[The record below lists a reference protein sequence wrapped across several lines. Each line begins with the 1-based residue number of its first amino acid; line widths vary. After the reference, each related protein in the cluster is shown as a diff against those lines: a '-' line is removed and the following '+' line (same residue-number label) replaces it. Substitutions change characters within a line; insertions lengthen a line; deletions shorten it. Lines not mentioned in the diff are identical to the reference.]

1 MKKNIKIVIT
11 IAVAVILIG
20 VGSLLIFKGFFQNKV
35 ANEFDN
41 ESIVVEENAGLL
53 KEEADSGSST
63 SVEVE
68 NEDATLQ
75 SGNDN
80 KNQKEDNGTDKDG
93 QINNNSINDDEDNS
107 KSSSNVTDEVNSK
120 DLEAQYKKIVES
132 GKPSTIVFSYDADC
146 CEKTRIFFDDY
157 NKKVFALMEENKDKF
172 DTLFINT
179 GILDKKD
186 MDTAL
191 DIASKNEVL
200 TIPSILILDSA
211 GKAYEVIG
219 GQFEESL
226 VKNILDGMEK

>member
-1 MKKNIKIVIT
+1 MKKTTKIIIT
-11 IAVAVILIG
+11 LAVAVVLIAVASFLV
-20 VGSLLIFKGFFQNKV
+20 FKDFFQNNK
-35 ANEFDN
+35 NNGFEDE
-41 ESIVVEENAGLL
+41 ESSE
-53 KEEADSGSST
+53 SSST
-63 SVEVE
+63 SGYESL
-68 NEDATLQ
+68 EDL
-75 SGNDN
+75 
-80 KNQKEDNGTDKDG
+80 K
-93 QINNNSINDDEDNS
+93 S
-107 KSSSNVTDEVNSK
+107 KYE
-120 DLEAQYKKIVES
+120 KILKS
-132 GKPSTIVFSYDADC
+132 GKPSIIVFSCDADC

-200 TIPSILILDSA
+200 TLPSILILDSA
-211 GKAYEVIG
+211 GEAYEVIG

>member
-1 MKKNIKIVIT
+1 MKKTTKIIIT
-11 IAVAVILIG
+11 LAVAVVLIAVASFLV
-20 VGSLLIFKGFFQNKV
+20 FKDFFQNNK
-35 ANEFDN
+35 NNGFEDE
-41 ESIVVEENAGLL
+41 ESSE
-53 KEEADSGSST
+53 SSSST
-63 SVEVE
+63 SGYES
-68 NEDATLQ
+68 L
-75 SGNDN
+75 
-80 KNQKEDNGTDKDG
+80 
-93 QINNNSINDDEDNS
+93 
-107 KSSSNVTDEVNSK
+107 K
-120 DLEAQYKKIVES
+120 DLKSKYEKILKS
-132 GKPSTIVFSYDADC
+132 GKPSIIVFSYDADC

-200 TIPSILILDSA
+200 TLPSILILDSA
-211 GKAYEVIG
+211 GEAYEVIG